1 MALVDDVRAEIV
13 ALHDFFTGW
22 FQGTLPQDAITQ
34 MESRLAPGFIN
45 IQPAG
50 RVLTLAQLRDS
61 IAQGHGASSEF
72 RIEIEDVVIRWSQG
86 DLVLATY
93 VEVQHGARNS
103 TPSQGLVLPTAYE
116 AREWLARY
124 GKADLQ
130 RSADDPFLDALA
142 ANTVVG
148 ATDLEEDDAHRILDW
163 LYVRAVRDRTQCLR
177 RWTELVRFAEAYR
190 ISTSSLLNYWGAAE
204 PMMLCAAESSTD
216 DRDHAADIFEALG
229 TRPSRWH
236 RIMQL
241 YPPYYATEGLREDVR
256 PWSLLDSEF
265 RHRIEDV
272 RREIDVAERAPLEP
286 GDSWDLLS
294 LHIEELR
301 DHEWPRSAPRFYLR
315 HDRFAALHPPRLE
328 PRARIAEEAAQQAEQ
343 LILRTLAEEGAL
355 YDALRGEP

>member
-1 MALVDDVRAEIV
+1 MNAPTNEPSSPKTRDGAVLEQRTRMRAKVIGVVLLVVVLGGGALFGYIRARSETDSLHVRLQR
-13 ALHDFFTGW
+13 LHQSFSTTTIPSW
-22 FQGTLPQDAITQ
+22 
-34 MESRLAPGFIN
+34 
-45 IQPAG
+45 
-50 RVLTLAQLRDS
+50 
-61 IAQGHGASSEF
+61 
-72 RIEIEDVVIRWSQG
+72 
-86 DLVLATY
+86 
-93 VEVQHGARNS
+93 S
-103 TPSQGLVLPTAYE
+103 TPSQGLVLPTAHE
-116 AREWLARY
+116 AREWLTRY

-142 ANTVVG
+142 ANTVVS

-204 PMMLCAAESSTD
+204 PMMLCAAESSND

-236 RIMQL
+236 RILQL
-241 YPPYYATEGLREDVR
+241 YPPYDATEGLREDVR

-272 RREIDVAERAPLEP
+272 RREIDVAERALLEP

-301 DHEWPRSAPRFYLR
+301 EHEWPRSAPRFYLR

-328 PRARIAEEAAQQAEQ
+328 PRARIAEEAAQQAEH